1 MTGKDS
7 WGPGDGSEREDS
19 VRYKGGGVPEGIGDG
34 CKRTSRGRGRCAAFQ
49 ALWRCMSLPV
59 IARHCG
65 AAVYPN
71 AHARRVY
78 RVQLITARRPLNWM
92 VSRGDTDPK
101 TELCPK
107 NMLEKGI

>member
-1 MTGKDS
+1 M
-7 WGPGDGSEREDS
+7 
-19 VRYKGGGVPEGIGDG
+19 RYKGGGVPEGIGDG